1 MLLSNLFF
9 LLWQDVEL
17 VLVGVVNNRLLNGIF
32 EFFGRLFFRLFFR
45 PNFRPNFRLK
55 F

>member
-17 VLVGVVNNRLLNGIF
+17 VLMGVVNNRLLNGIF
-32 EFFGRLFFRLFFR
+32 EFFVRLFFR
-45 PNFRPNFRLK
+45 PNFRLNF
-55 F
+55 